1 MFELRPA
8 VLHEQG
14 LVAAVRMLVEHVGR
28 EVGAR
33 TSVRGTLGRYEP
45 ATEQLVYRS
54 LQEALANVRKHAHP
68 RSIVV
73 TLAERG
79 SVLTSEVHDDGR
91 GFEPEEV
98 RARPRASLHLGISS
112 MIERIRAVD
121 GDVTINSAPGQ
132 GTTVR
137 IAVPAR

>member
-14 LVAAVRMLVEHVGR
+14 LVPAVTILVEHVGR

-45 ATEQLVYRS
+45 TTEQLVYRS
-54 LQEALANVRKHAHP
+54 LQEALSNVRKHAHP
-68 RSIVV
+68 SSIVV

-79 SVLTSEVHDDGR
+79 GVLTSEVHDDGR
-91 GFEPEEV
+91 GFELERV
-98 RARPRASLHLGISS
+98 RTRPRASLHLGIST
-112 MIERIRAVD
+112 MVERIRAVD
-121 GDVTINSAPGQ
+121 GDVRISSAPGE